1 MTVEIIGIIALLVGL
16 ISLALPPQF
25 IVFVFTSTM
34 LLGSAAAFILE
45 SLGGTSISPAHLLLG
60 FLAIKLLSSEQMVRQ
75 TMDRFVFPQAG
86 FWLLLTTLYAIVS
99 AYVMPRLFMGQTSTF
114 GARTAAYLLPLEP
127 TTANLTQ
134 TIYLIGDLVCF
145 ILLSAYAATLEGRR
159 VFGNAILTCITLNLV
174 FVVID
179 LATYFTGT
187 TELLS
192 FIRNATY
199 TMLNDTELAGLKR
212 ITGSFVEA
220 SSFGGTTL
228 GFFAFSLRLWSL
240 GLRPYLTGWLAA
252 LSLLALVF
260 STSSTAYAGLA
271 GFMTFFYL
279 QLLLRAF
286 QRPATAQTWLLLI
299 SVPILLLIFG
309 FAIALNDVSAA
320 FFQNLLETTVL
331 NKMSTSSGIERS
343 SWNRQGLQNF
353 YDTFGLGV
361 GNGSMR
367 ASSFPVAVLGS
378 LGIIGSLLLGLFLVS
393 VLFCRSNYGFD
404 RLDDGF
410 REAAKSGCIVYLIAA
425 SVAGAFVDMGLAFFV
440 FAALATSKPATVPA
454 SIRGESR
461 ANSDHHPMLER
472 RSRHAV

>member
-1 MTVEIIGIIALLVGL
+1 MTVEIIGVIALLVGL
-16 ISLALPPQF
+16 ISLARPTQF
-25 IVFVFTSTM
+25 IIFVFTSTM
-34 LLGSAAAFILE
+34 LLGSAAAFILD

-60 FLAIKLLSSEQMVRQ
+60 FLAIKLLSDEQMARQ
-75 TMDRFVFPQAG
+75 AMDRLAFPQPG

-99 AYVMPRLFMGQTSTF
+99 AYVMPRLFMGQTFTF
-114 GARTAAYLLPLEP
+114 GARTGAYLLPLEP

-145 ILLSAYAATLEGRR
+145 ILLSAYASTLEGRR

-174 FVVID
+174 FAVID

-199 TMLNDTELAGLKR
+199 SMLNDTELAGLKR

-220 SSFGGTTL
+220 SSFGGATL

-240 GLRPYLTGWLAA
+240 GLRPYFTGWLAA

-260 STSSTAYAGLA
+260 STSTTAYVGLA
-271 GFMTFFYL
+271 CFMVFFYA
-279 QLLLRAF
+279 QALLRAF
-286 QRPATAQTWLLLI
+286 QRPTTPQTWLLLV
-299 SVPILLLIFG
+299 SAPILLLILVL
-309 FAIALNDVSAA
+309 AIALNDVSAA
-320 FFQNLLETTVL
+320 FFQNLLDTTIL
-331 NKMSTSSGIERS
+331 NKMATSSGVERS
-343 SWNRQGLQNF
+343 SWNRQGIQNF
-353 YDTFGLGV
+353 LDTFGLGV

-367 ASSFPVAVLGS
+367 ASSFPIAVLAS
-378 LGIIGSLLLGLFLVS
+378 LGIIGSLLLGLFMAS

-425 SVAGAFVDMGLAFFV
+425 SMAGAFVDMGLAFFV
-440 FAALATSKPATVPA
+440 FAALATSKPATVSA
-454 SIRGESR
+454 TIREESR
-461 ANSDHHPMLER
+461 FNSDHPSMLER